1 MEHKKEWYE
10 YLSLTKNLKLH
21 SANEQVID
29 DLYLPDAFNTRIG
42 ERVSANFQ
50 QWVMIQQKIVNI
62 SKQ

>member
-50 QWVMIQQKIVNI
+50 Q
-62 SKQ
+62 